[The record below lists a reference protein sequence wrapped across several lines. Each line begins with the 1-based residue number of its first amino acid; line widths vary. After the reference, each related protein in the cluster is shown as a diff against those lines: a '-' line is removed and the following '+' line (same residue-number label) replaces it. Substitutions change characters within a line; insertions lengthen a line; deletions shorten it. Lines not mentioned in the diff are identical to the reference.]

1 MPSDKMRAFLISM
14 GAFAPLLLC
23 SMQQASAT
31 PAFSRQT
38 GQSCAAC
45 HFQRYPL
52 LNAYGRSFKANG
64 YTQTGK
70 QETIEDNSLSLPVTL
85 NAAVV
90 TKLRYVKTNG
100 SSTGGTNGG
109 EFNMP
114 DEASLFLAGRVA
126 KNIGYQADIS
136 LARDKALLAGF
147 KMPFVFPQNEFILSA
162 IPFFT
167 DSQGPAYGYELLNTG
182 AVEFSR
188 PFENAAETSAQQY
201 LVQTANKDNGGTTG
215 VALVFHHKYGYLSYT
230 PYITS
235 YKDFPGDF
243 TNTTPHQFM
252 SYLRGVVTPEKVGN
266 FELAAGFQL
275 WKGSSNMHV
284 NDSNGDP
291 VPTTTHK
298 ADAWAVDGQAQGK
311 VGNYPLGVYVAYGSA
326 AKTATGSTKND
337 FNESPVS
344 NKTAFTI
351 AADMGVVP
359 SKLGLGLAYRIAN
372 NGSGGSDGENAVT
385 LAATYN
391 VAKNV
396 LLQVNHSFYSY
407 GADVPTPAEG
417 DQKTSLVLF
426 SAF

>member
-1 MPSDKMRAFLISM
+1 MPSIKMRAFLISI
-14 GAFAPLLLC
+14 GAFAPLLC
-23 SMQQASAT
+23 SVPQASAT

-100 SSTGGTNGG
+100 SSTDGTNGG

-136 LARDKALLAGF
+136 LGRDKALLAGF
-147 KMPFVFPQNEFILSA
+147 KMPFVFPQNDFILSA

-167 DSQGPAYGYELLNTG
+167 DTQGPAYGYELLNTG

-201 LVQTANKDNGGTTG
+201 LVQGANEDNKGTTG

-230 PYITS
+230 PYITNN
-235 YKDFPGDF
+235 KDDLA
-243 TNTTPHQFM
+243 NATPHKFM
-252 SYLRGVVTPEKVGN
+252 SYVRGVVTPEKVGN

-275 WKGSSNMHV
+275 WKGTSGIDFPDTPEN
-284 NDSNGDP
+284 P
-291 VPTTTHK
+291 KTHK

-326 AKTATGSTKND
+326 AKTEEGATPND
-337 FNESPVS
+337 FNKETAA

-372 NGSGGSDGENAVT
+372 SGSGGSDGENAVT

-391 VAKNV
+391 IAKNV

-407 GADVPTPAEG
+407 GADFIRPTPDVG

>member
-1 MPSDKMRAFLISM
+1 MSANKIRAFLISI
-14 GAFAPLLLC
+14 GAFAPFLGLVP
-23 SMQQASAT
+23 QASAT

-100 SSTGGTNGG
+100 SSSDGTNGG
-109 EFNMP
+109 EFNIP

-136 LARDKALLAGF
+136 LNRDSALLAGF
-147 KMPFVFPQNEFILSA
+147 KMPFVFPQNDFILSA

-167 DSQGPAYGYELLNTG
+167 DTQGPAYGYELLNTG

-188 PFENAAETSAQQY
+188 PFENSTETSAQQY
-201 LVQTANKDNGGTTG
+201 LVQDANEANGGTTG

-230 PYITS
+230 PYITQE
-235 YKDFPGDF
+235 K
-243 TNTTPHQFM
+243 NTDLPNATPHKFM
-252 SYLRGVVTPEKVGN
+252 SYVRGVVTPAKVGN

-275 WKGSSNMHV
+275 WKGTSSI
-284 NDSNGDP
+284 D
-291 VPTTTHK
+291 VPDQQRATHK

-326 AKTATGSTKND
+326 AKSADGSTQND
-337 FNESPVS
+337 FNTSTVA
-344 NKTAFTI
+344 NKKAFTI
-351 AADMGVVP
+351 AADMGVIP
-359 SKLGLGLAYRIAN
+359 AKLGLGLAYRIAN
-372 NGSGGSDGENAVT
+372 NGTGGSDGENAVT

-391 VAKNV
+391 IAKNV

-407 GADVPTPAEG
+407 GADVLTPDG
-417 DQKTSLVLF
+417 NQKTSLVLF

>member
-1 MPSDKMRAFLISM
+1 MPANKMRAFLISI
-14 GAFAPLLLC
+14 GAFAPFLC
-23 SMQQASAT
+23 SVPQASAT

-70 QETIEDNSLSLPVTL
+70 QENIEDNSLSLPVTL

-100 SSTGGTNGG
+100 PTTDGTNGG

-136 LARDKALLAGF
+136 LDRSSALLAGF
-147 KMPFVFPQNEFILSA
+147 KMPFVFPQNDFILSA

-167 DSQGPAYGYELLNTG
+167 DTQGPAYGYELLNTG

-188 PFENAAETSAQQY
+188 PFENGAETSAQQY
-201 LVQTANKDNGGTTG
+201 LVQDANETNNGTTG

-230 PYITS
+230 PYITA
-235 YKDFPGDF
+235 DLG
-243 TNTTPHQFM
+243 TATPHKFM
-252 SYLRGVVTPEKVGN
+252 SYVRGVVTPAKVGN

-275 WKGSSNMHV
+275 WKGTSSIDIPDNPE
-284 NDSNGDP
+284 NPSA
-291 VPTTTHK
+291 HK
-298 ADAWAVDGQAQGK
+298 ADVWAVDGQAQGK
-311 VGNYPLGVYVAYGSA
+311 VGDYPLGVYVVYGSA
-326 AKTATGSTKND
+326 AKSNASEGATPND
-337 FNESPVS
+337 FNESTVA
-344 NKTAFTI
+344 NRTAFTI
-351 AADMGVVP
+351 AADLGVVP
-359 SKLGLGLAYRIAN
+359 SKLGLGLAYRKAN
-372 NGSGGSDGENAVT
+372 NGTGGSDGENAVT

-391 VAKNV
+391 IAKNV
-396 LLQVNHSFYSY
+396 LLQLNHSFYSY
-407 GADVPTPAEG
+407 GADVPTPEVG

>member
-1 MPSDKMRAFLISM
+1 MSANKIRAFLISI
-14 GAFAPLLLC
+14 GAFAPFLGLVP
-23 SMQQASAT
+23 QASAT

-100 SSTGGTNGG
+100 SSSDGTNGG

-114 DEASLFLAGRVA
+114 DEASLFLAGRIA

-136 LARDKALLAGF
+136 LDRSKALLAGF
-147 KMPFVFPQNEFILSA
+147 KMPFVFPQNDFILSA

-167 DSQGPAYGYELLNTG
+167 DTQGPAYGYELLNTG

-201 LVQTANKDNGGTTG
+201 LVQDANEKNGGTTG

-230 PYITS
+230 PYITQE
-235 YKDFPGDF
+235 K
-243 TNTTPHQFM
+243 NTDLPNATPHKFM
-252 SYLRGVVTPEKVGN
+252 SYVRGVVTPAKVGN

-275 WKGSSNMHV
+275 WKGTSSI
-284 NDSNGDP
+284 D
-291 VPTTTHK
+291 VPEQQRATHK

-311 VGNYPLGVYVAYGSA
+311 VGNYPLGVYVAYGCA
-326 AKTATGSTKND
+326 AKTADGSTQND
-337 FNESPVS
+337 FNTSTVA
-344 NKTAFTI
+344 NKKAFTI
-351 AADMGVVP
+351 AADMGVIP
-359 SKLGLGLAYRIAN
+359 AKLGLGLAYRIAN
-372 NGSGGSDGENAVT
+372 NGTGGSDGENAVT

-391 VAKNV
+391 IAKNV

-407 GADVPTPAEG
+407 GADVLTPDG
-417 DQKTSLVLF
+417 NQKTSLVLF

>member
-1 MPSDKMRAFLISM
+1 MSLKKQRILLVLI
-14 GAFAPLLLC
+14 GAFVPLLGFVP
-23 SMQQASAT
+23 QVSAT

-100 SSTGGTNGG
+100 VSTDGTNGG

-136 LARDKALLAGF
+136 LGRDKSLLAGF
-147 KMPFVFPQNEFILSA
+147 KMPFVFPQNDFIISA

-167 DSQGPAYGYELLNTG
+167 DTQGPAYGYELLNTG

-201 LVQTANKDNGGTTG
+201 LVQDANEANNGTTG

-230 PYITS
+230 PYITNN
-235 YKDFPGDF
+235 
-243 TNTTPHQFM
+243 TNDLANSTPHKFM
-252 SYLRGVVTPEKVGN
+252 SYVRGVVTPAKVGN

-275 WKGSSNMHV
+275 WKGTSSIDV
-284 NDSNGDP
+284 SGSAGL
-291 VPTTTHK
+291 TKK
-298 ADAWAVDGQAQGK
+298 ADVWAIDGQAQGK
-311 VGNYPLGVYVAYGSA
+311 VGSYPLGVYVAYGSA
-326 AKTATGSTKND
+326 KKSDAASGATPND
-337 FNESPVS
+337 FNESPLA

-351 AADMGVVP
+351 AADMGIVP
-359 SKLGLGLAYRIAN
+359 SKLGLGLAYRIAHNPN
-372 NGSGGSDGENAVT
+372 NGSTVSDGENAVT

-407 GADVPTPAEG
+407 GADVETPDG
-417 DQKTSLVLF
+417 NQKTSLVLF